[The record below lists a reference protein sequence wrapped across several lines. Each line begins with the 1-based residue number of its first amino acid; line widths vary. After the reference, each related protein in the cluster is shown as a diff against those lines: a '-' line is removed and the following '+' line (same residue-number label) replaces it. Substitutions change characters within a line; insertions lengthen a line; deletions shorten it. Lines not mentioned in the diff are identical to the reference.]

1 MSAVCEQ
8 VRLRGG
14 NMEIFFYRGVERLII
29 CLGGIFFGYL
39 GYKLFLAGLTA
50 GDSKLN
56 VESKTMKII
65 LSGTGPGLFFMAFG
79 AIILLTA
86 ILKGGVT
93 MGPDGGGVQT
103 MQREVQLKDGGK
115 IEGNFEQMLSVPS
128 QTTMMD
134 PSPPPMETRGAG
146 REAKDL
152 QQPGKAKG
160 GASVT
165 AVKEIG
171 AGAKPSGGG
180 Q

>member
-1 MSAVCEQ
+1 MGVIRSNG
-8 VRLRGG
+8 VRLWGVRLVSRCACGG
-14 NMEIFFYRGVERLII
+14 DMEVFFYRGVERLII

-115 IEGNFEQMLSVPS
+115 IEGILEQKPSGPS
-128 QTTMMD
+128 QTTTMKQAS
-134 PSPPPMETRGAG
+134 PGEGPPP
-146 REAKDL
+146 
-152 QQPGKAKG
+152 P
-160 GASVT
+160 S
-165 AVKEIG
+165 KEIG
-171 AGAKPSGGG
+171 IGAKSSGGG